1 MQHFLSYTARLLGT
15 STQPQ
20 IPLRGRLRPADIR
33 RVCPVERS
41 RRPGCMDERRAA
53 SSLVHTTSRWT
64 PSSSCKVPSVPSPNW
79 SGSAR
84 YSVRPGRAA
93 RVPRRSGARSS
104 ASSGP
109 GGWCVSFYPAGSP
122 VSQPLASASPPA
134 FVHTGPRGHAVRR
147 VRAGSHRSRDSL
159 GGSPQSSPQGPRPLG
174 SSSMA
179 ASRVRRSSRSGRP
192 RACGTA
198 ATRVDRPSP
207 RR

>member
-1 MQHFLSYTARLLGT
+1 MQHFLFYTARRFGT

-79 SGSAR
+79 SDSAR

-109 GGWCVSFYPAGSP
+109 GGWCISFYPAGSP

-147 VRAGSHRSRDSL
+147 VRAGSHRSRDAL

-179 ASRVRRSSRSGRP
+179 ASRARRSSAPGDP
-192 RACGTA
+192 EHA
-198 ATRVDRPSP
+198 ARQRHE
-207 RR
+207 